1 MKGEPKRLRASD
13 LTPERQRYFL
23 QKTRGQFIFWAI
35 VILAL
40 LFATGALLYFDLR

>member
-1 MKGEPKRLRASD
+1 MKDEPRLRASD
-13 LTPERQRYFL
+13 LTPAGQRYFL
-23 QKTRGQFIFWAI
+23 QKTRAQFIFWAI